1 MMLFKRMQRW
11 ISTRRTAAIVAAA
24 AACLGSCLGEP
35 DIDERWTLL
44 ELLDQT
50 PRPGDVLPAGQST
63 NVSVKGRITYRRI
76 LTGFVVAEVR
86 YSPTLSP
93 ASVALDPA
101 EHTAQAAQDIDL
113 ILANSVTAGRAT
125 RIVTGFDHLMQEVDL
140 AFSALVPDSL
150 RGGGLYLLLY
160 MGDGEEIELPG
171 GGDSLIVTPFVSD
184 DQEILH
190 TGFPL
195 AITP

>member
-1 MMLFKRMQRW
+1 VEIFKRITQW
-11 ISTRRTAAIVAAA
+11 TPGRRRAAFAAVI
-24 AACLGSCLGEP
+24 AACLTGCLGEP
-35 DIDERWTLL
+35 EIDKRWTLL
-44 ELLDQT
+44 EFLAQT
-50 PRPGDVLPAGQST
+50 PGPTDVLPGGQT
-63 NVSVKGRITYRRI
+63 ANVSVKGRITYRRI

-86 YSPTLSP
+86 YSPSL
-93 ASVALDPA
+93 ASVPLDPT
-101 EHTAQAAQDIDL
+101 EHTEQAAESVDL

-140 AFSALVPDSL
+140 TFTAQVPDSL
-150 RGGGLYLLLY
+150 YGGGLYLLLY
-160 MGDGEEIELPG
+160 MGEGEEIELPG
-171 GGDSLIVTPFVSD
+171 GGDSLVVTPFVSG